1 MWPAARPEERRAAL
15 DDRFLEERAA
25 LAVAQ
30 AAASEERS
38 LADAQAAAAARSNSS
53 KGCIQSSNFC
63 HAPRRLDSTFSIATA
78 TTTES
83 TSTLCRQGTPWFAM
97 ICVAICLSRNGHRW
111 VCILP
116 FIANC
121 ADFRLASFEIFFSV
135 MYQTACDLLFEPRAS
150 LRQLANLLCV
160 FRLRAHSW
168 FSGLRPKSAVS
179 RRSLSTASY
188 LWGLYRFR
196 GVFLYSWPVA
206 RQTLLC
212 SNF

>member
-1 MWPAARPEERRAAL
+1 MWPAARPEVRRAAL

-97 ICVAICLSRNGHRW
+97 ICVAICLSRNGYRR
-111 VCILP
+111 V
-116 FIANC
+116 AVNC
-121 ADFRLASFEIFFSV
+121 VSMHVRTNDFARQVESWKYMTPSALAS
-135 MYQTACDLLFEPRAS
+135 
-150 LRQLANLLCV
+150 
-160 FRLRAHSW
+160 AH
-168 FSGLRPKSAVS
+168 
-179 RRSLSTASY
+179 T
-188 LWGLYRFR
+188 
-196 GVFLYSWPVA
+196 
-206 RQTLLC
+206 
-212 SNF
+212 